1 MFRLFVNL
9 IVLFCTHTPCRAAE
23 GISLVEEYKKNSNH
37 QWEWALT
44 SLANFLFTEQDK
56 VLDVGCGDGRIT
68 ALIANQVQS
77 GSVVGLDIS
86 EKMIEQASNA
96 FQEGNLKFIKGNAT
110 DIPFK
115 EEFDKVVSFCTL
127 QWIVEQEKALI
138 SMKESLKVG
147 GGMLLV
153 MPGESSSNL
162 GTLAKK
168 IASTEKWR
176 GYFPNFKME
185 RVYYSPK
192 AYKNLLQVI
201 GLDIQ
206 SLRAEESV
214 TIYENKEAF
223 IAWLKP
229 LVNFVDHLAP
239 DLQQGFIEELADQM
253 IQKDLFFTGSVAIP
267 DVKIEIIARRID

>member
-23 GISLVEEYKKNSNH
+23 GISLVEEYKKNSNQ

-44 SLANFLFTEQDK
+44 SLANFPFTEQDK
-56 VLDVGCGDGRIT
+56 VLDVGCRDGRIT

-96 FQEGNLKFIKGNAT
+96 FQEGNLKFIKGNAN

-138 SMKESLKVG
+138 SMKESFKVG

-153 MPGESSSNL
+153 IPGESSSNL

-176 GYFPNFKME
+176 GYFPHFKME

-206 SLRAEESV
+206 ALRAEESV

-239 DLQQGFIEELADQM
+239 DLQQSFIEELADQM

-267 DVKIEIIARRID
+267 DVKIEIIARRLY